1 MRKGHIAAVTF
12 VTAVLLFTQTYA
24 SARGAECRIPQTVDM
39 TPAAEEPEDLHA
51 LSAVLMDGDS
61 GRVLYEKE
69 GETPLANAS
78 TTKVL
83 TCIVALENCP
93 GDDYVQVSQNAE
105 SQPEVKLG
113 IRTGEQYYLED
124 LLYSLMLKSHND
136 TAVAIA
142 EHCGGSVE
150 GFARML
156 NRKSKQIGC
165 RDTYFIT
172 TNGLDAEDENGKHH
186 TTAEDLAL
194 IMRYAVRNQTFLHIA
209 QTRDHTFSEITG
221 KRTFSVHNSNALLD
235 MMEGVLA
242 GKTGYTAQAGYCYVC
257 AWEKDGKT
265 FIVSLLGCGWPDHKN
280 YKWSDTKKLLSFGD
294 YNYEYQTYWREP
306 EAKSILVKDGVES
319 NRDIGTEV
327 YLRGKCSVTA
337 DDREREILLK
347 RGETVTYRMEIPA
360 KVSAP
365 VLKGEKLGRIAY
377 YLEGKLIASYPVY
390 AERAVEKIS
399 FKWYTEKVFHDFFH

>member
-93 GDDYVQVSQNAE
+93 GDDYVQVSRNAE

-156 NRKSKQIGC
+156 NRKAKQIGC

-172 TNGLDAEDENGKHH
+172 PNGLDAEDKNGKHH
-186 TTAEDLAL
+186 TTAEDLAM
-194 IMRYAVRNQTFLHIA
+194 IMRYAIRNQTFLHIV

-265 FIVSLLGCGWPDHKN
+265 FVVSLLGCGWPDHKN

-319 NRDIGTEV
+319 NQDIGTEV

-347 RGETVTYRMEIPA
+347 RGETVTCRMEIPA

-399 FKWYTEKVFHDFFH
+399 FKWYTEKVFHEFFH

>member
-1 MRKGHIAAVTF
+1 MRKGHIAAVTL

-83 TCIVALENCP
+83 TCMVALENCP
-93 GDDYVQVSQNAE
+93 GDDYVQVSRNAE

-156 NRKSKQIGC
+156 NRKAKQIGC

-172 TNGLDAEDENGKHH
+172 PNGLDAEDENGKHH

-194 IMRYAVRNQTFLHIA
+194 IMRYAIRNQTFLHIA

-265 FIVSLLGCGWPDHKN
+265 FVVSLLGCGWPDHKN

-306 EAKSILVKDGVES
+306 ETKSILVKDGVES
-319 NRDIGTEV
+319 SQDIGTEV

-347 RGETVTYRMEIPA
+347 RGETVTCRMEIPA

-377 YLEGKLIASYPVY
+377 YLEGKLIVSYPVY

>member
-1 MRKGHIAAVTF
+1 MRKGHIAAVTL

-24 SARGAECRIPQTVDM
+24 SARGAECRIPQTVNM

-142 EHCGGSVE
+142 EHCGESVE

-156 NRKSKQIGC
+156 NRKAKQIGC
-165 RDTYFIT
+165 KDTYFIT
-172 TNGLDAEDENGKHH
+172 PNGLDAEDENGKHH

-265 FIVSLLGCGWPDHKN
+265 FVVSLLGCGWPDHKN

-306 EAKSILVKDGVES
+306 ETKSILVKDGVES

-347 RGETVTYRMEIPA
+347 RGETVKCRMEIPS